1 MNITK
6 RINKF
11 ILILL
16 TIIDSI
22 LSLGYL
28 KDGFIDGNISKTFAA
43 VFAVLVI
50 VTLVLDYLCYFRK
63 KDSSAFKYIT
73 ILGYLL
79 IYIVAMA
86 NAKND
91 LVFAIVFPIT
101 VMYVLYFDMKFMVMM
116 GISFAL
122 VDTVCAA
129 VYLVRGTM
137 PSGLPT
143 DTATVLL
150 QAATVIVTLSVLVW
164 ISKLERVMNEAQM
177 ANIESEKN
185 RANGLLADVLR
196 LGNRVRMDS
205 ERAGKLVD
213 ELSEATAVS
222 LDTLKNVADSN
233 TDNTNSIEQQTIMT
247 HNIQNRLVDTN
258 RDAARMSEIAKDSMA
273 LVQEGR
279 QVSITLKEHSDKIS
293 QSNTEVMKSINDFV
307 NSALAVRE
315 ITEKIAGISSQTNL
329 LSLNASIES
338 ARAGE
343 AGRGFAVVA
352 DEIRNLADETQGLTN
367 EINAIVSTLQENAET
382 ARTMVS
388 EVVDAIE
395 EEDGL
400 IESSTKTYL
409 KMDEMFTTLYD
420 SVTATQE
427 NLENIVTSN
436 NAIVD
441 SISQLSAVSEEVAA
455 SMETAVALSNS
466 NMEKAEETTELMHSL
481 VASAAELNKSSAK

>member
-1 MNITK
+1 MNITM

-22 LSLGYL
+22 LALGYL
-28 KDGFIDGNISKTFAA
+28 KDGFIDGNISTTYAL
-43 VFAVLVI
+43 VFALLVI
-50 VTLVLDYLCYFRK
+50 ITLILDYVCYFKK
-63 KDSSAFKYIT
+63 KDSAAFKYIT
-73 ILGYLL
+73 IFGYLL

-91 LVFAIVFPIT
+91 LVFTIVFPIT
-101 VMYVLYFDMKFMVMM
+101 AMYVLYFDMKFMVLA
-116 GISFAL
+116 GSGFAI
-122 VDTVCAA
+122 VDIVCVA
-129 VYLVRGTM
+129 VYLIRGTM
-137 PSGLPT
+137 PSGLTT

-150 QAATVIVTLSVLVW
+150 QLATVVVMIIVLIW
-164 ISKLERVMNEAQM
+164 ITRLEHVMNEAQM
-177 ANIESEKN
+177 SNIEAEKN

-196 LGNRVRMDS
+196 LGNQVRLDS
-205 ERAGKLVD
+205 ERAGQLVD
-213 ELSEATAVS
+213 ELTEATHSS

-233 TDNTNSIEQQTIMT
+233 ADNTQSIEQQTVMT
-247 HNIQNRLVDTN
+247 HNIQSRLVDVN
-258 RDAARMSEIAKDSMA
+258 RDAARMSDIAKDSLA

-279 QVSITLKEHSDKIS
+279 KVSTTLKERSDKIS
-293 QSNTEVMKSINDFV
+293 QSSTEVMQSINDFV
-307 NSALAVRE
+307 NSALSVRE

-352 DEIRNLADETQGLTN
+352 DEIRNLADETQSLTN
-367 EINAIVSTLQENAET
+367 EINTIVSTLQTNAET

-388 EVVDAIE
+388 EVVEAIE
-395 EEDGL
+395 QEDSL
-400 IESSTKTYL
+400 IDSSTKNYL
-409 KMDEMFTTLYD
+409 QMDEMFTSLYD
-420 SVTATQE
+420 SVTETQE

-455 SMETAVALSNS
+455 SMETAVNLSNS
-466 NMEKAEETTELMHSL
+466 SMTKTEETSQLMHSL
-481 VASAAELNKSSAK
+481 VASATELNKYNQ

>member
-16 TIIDSI
+16 TVINSI
-22 LSLGYL
+22 LALGYL
-28 KDGFIDGNISKTFAA
+28 KDGFIDRNISTTYAA
-43 VFAVLVI
+43 IFAVLVI
-50 VTLVLDYLCYFRK
+50 VTLLLDYVCYFKK
-63 KDSSAFKYIT
+63 KDSSVFKYIT

-91 LVFAIVFPIT
+91 LVFTIVFPIT
-101 VMYVLYFDMKFMVMM
+101 TMYVLYFDTKFMLIT
-116 GISFAL
+116 GSGFAL
-122 VDTVCAA
+122 VDIVC
-129 VYLVRGTM
+129 VVLYFIRGTM

-150 QAATVIVTLSVLVW
+150 QLATVVVLIIVLVW
-164 ISKLERVMNEAQM
+164 ITRLEHVLNEAQLSS
-177 ANIESEKN
+177 IESEKN

-196 LGNRVRMDS
+196 LGKQVRLDS
-205 ERAGKLVD
+205 EHAGRLID
-213 ELSEATAVS
+213 ELSEATSTS

-233 TDNTNSIEQQTIMT
+233 ADNTQSIEQQTVMT
-247 HNIQNRLVDTN
+247 NNIQSRLVN
-258 RDAARMSEIAKDSMA
+258 VNQDAAHMSEIAKNSLT

-279 QVSITLKEHSDKIS
+279 QVSTTLKERSEGIS
-293 QSNTEVMKSINDFV
+293 KSNAQLMKSINDFV
-307 NSALAVRE
+307 ESALAVQE
-315 ITEKIAGISSQTNL
+315 ITERIAGISSQTNL

-352 DEIRNLADETQGLTN
+352 DEIRNLADETQSLTD
-367 EINAIVSTLQENAET
+367 EINRIVHALQDNAKT
-382 ARTMVS
+382 AQSMVS
-388 EVVDAIE
+388 EVVEAITQEDA
-395 EEDGL
+395 L
-400 IESSTKTYL
+400 IETSTKTYL
-409 KMDEMFTTLYD
+409 QMDEIFTSLYD
-420 SVTATQE
+420 SVTVTQE

-455 SMETAVALSNS
+455 SMEVAVNLSNS
-466 NMEKAEETTELMHSL
+466 NMTKAEETSALMHNLIS
-481 VASAAELNKSSAK
+481 SAAELNKYNQ

>member
-1 MNITK
+1 MNITM

-22 LSLGYL
+22 LALGYL
-28 KDGFIDGNISKTFAA
+28 KDGFIDGNISTTYAL
-43 VFAVLVI
+43 VFALLVI
-50 VTLVLDYLCYFRK
+50 ITLILDYVCYFKK
-63 KDSSAFKYIT
+63 KDSAAFKYIT
-73 ILGYLL
+73 IFGYLL

-91 LVFAIVFPIT
+91 LVFTIVFPIT
-101 VMYVLYFDMKFMVMM
+101 AMYVLYFDMKFMILA
-116 GISFAL
+116 GSGFAL
-122 VDTVCAA
+122 VDIVCVA
-129 VYLVRGTM
+129 VYLIRGTM
-137 PSGLPT
+137 PSGLTT

-150 QAATVIVTLSVLVW
+150 QLATVVVMLIVLAW
-164 ISKLERVMNEAQM
+164 ITRLEHVMNEAQM
-177 ANIESEKN
+177 SSIEAEKN

-196 LGNRVRMDS
+196 LGHQVRMDS
-205 ERAGKLVD
+205 ERAGQLVD
-213 ELSEATAVS
+213 ELTEATHSS

-233 TDNTNSIEQQTIMT
+233 ADNTQSIEQQTVMT
-247 HNIQNRLVDTN
+247 HNIQSRLVDVN
-258 RDAARMSEIAKDSMA
+258 RDAARMSDIAKDSLA

-279 QVSITLKEHSDKIS
+279 KVSTTLKERSDKIS
-293 QSNTEVMKSINDFV
+293 QSSTEVMQSINDFV
-307 NSALAVRE
+307 NSALSVRE

-352 DEIRNLADETQGLTN
+352 DEIRNLADETQSLTN

-395 EEDGL
+395 QEDSL
-400 IESSTKTYL
+400 IESSTKNYL
-409 KMDEMFTTLYD
+409 QMDEMFTSLYD
-420 SVTATQE
+420 SVTETQE

-455 SMETAVALSNS
+455 SMETAVNLSNS
-466 NMEKAEETTELMHSL
+466 SMTKTEETSQLMHSL
-481 VASAAELNKSSAK
+481 VASATELNKYNQ

>member
-28 KDGFIDGNISKTFAA
+28 KDGFIDGNISKTYALI
-43 VFAVLVI
+43 FAVLVI
-50 VTLVLDYLCYFRK
+50 ITLVLDYICYFTK

-73 ILGYLL
+73 IFGYLL
-79 IYIVAMA
+79 IYTVAMA

-91 LVFAIVFPIT
+91 LVFTIVFPIT
-101 VMYVLYFDMKFMVMM
+101 AMYVLYFDTKFMVLA
-116 GISFAL
+116 GSGFAL
-122 VDTVCAA
+122 VDIVCVA
-129 VYLVRGTM
+129 VYLIRGTM
-137 PSGLPT
+137 PSGLTT

-150 QAATVIVTLSVLVW
+150 QLATVVVMIIVLIW
-164 ISKLERVMNEAQM
+164 ITRLERVLNEAQM
-177 ANIESEKN
+177 SSIEAEKN
-185 RANGLLADVLR
+185 RANSLLSDVLR
-196 LGNRVRMDS
+196 LSSRVRMDS
-205 ERAGKLVD
+205 ERAGQLVD
-213 ELSEATAVS
+213 ELTEATHSS

-233 TDNTNSIEQQTIMT
+233 ADNTHSIEQQTTMT
-247 HNIQNRLVDTN
+247 HNIQSRLVN
-258 RDAARMSEIAKDSMA
+258 ANQDAAKMAEIAQDSLT

-279 QVSITLKEHSDKIS
+279 KVSTTLKESSDKIS
-293 QSNTEVMKSINDFV
+293 QSNTEVMQSINDFV

-352 DEIRNLADETQGLTN
+352 DEIRNLADETQSLTD
-367 EINAIVSTLQENAET
+367 EINAIVSTLQGNAET

-395 EEDGL
+395 QEDTL

-409 KMDEMFTTLYD
+409 QMDEMFTSLYD
-420 SVTATQE
+420 SIKATQE

-455 SMETAVALSNS
+455 SMETAVNLSNS
-466 NMEKAEETTELMHSL
+466 SMTKTEETSQLMHSL
-481 VASAAELNKSSAK
+481 VASAAELNKYEQ

>member
-28 KDGFIDGNISKTFAA
+28 KDGFIDGNISTTFAT

-50 VTLVLDYLCYFRK
+50 VTLVLDYVCYFRK
-63 KDSSAFKYIT
+63 KDSSVFKYIT
-73 ILGYLL
+73 IAGYLL

-91 LVFAIVFPIT
+91 LVFTIVFPIT

-116 GISFAL
+116 AVGFSL
-122 VDTVCAA
+122 VDVVC
-129 VYLVRGTM
+129 VVSYLVSGTM

-150 QAATVIVTLSVLVW
+150 QAATVVVDLIVLVW

-185 RANGLLADVLR
+185 RANTLLTDVLR
-196 LGNRVRMDS
+196 LGNQVREDS
-205 ERAGKLVD
+205 KRAGKLVD
-213 ELSEATAVS
+213 ELSEATASS
-222 LDTLKNVADSN
+222 LNTLKNVADSN
-233 TDNTNSIEQQTIMT
+233 ADNTNSIEQQTVMT
-247 HNIQNRLVDTN
+247 HNIQSRLVDAN
-258 RDAARMSEIAKDSMA
+258 RDAAQMAEIAKNSLT

-279 QVSITLKEHSDKIS
+279 QVSTTLKERSEKIS
-293 QSNTEVMKSINDFV
+293 QSNGEVMKSINDFV
-307 NSALAVRE
+307 NSALSVRE

-352 DEIRNLADETQGLTN
+352 DEIRNLADETQNLTN

-382 ARTMVS
+382 AKTMVS
-388 EVVDAIE
+388 EVVDAIDQE
-395 EEDGL
+395 ESL
-400 IESSTKTYL
+400 IETSTKTYL
-409 KMDEMFTTLYD
+409 KMDEMFTTLYN
-420 SVTATQE
+420 SVTTTQE
-427 NLENIVTSN
+427 NLENIVSSN

-455 SMETAVALSNS
+455 SMETAVNLSNS
-466 NMEKAEETTELMHSL
+466 NMIKTEETSSLMHGL
-481 VASAAELNKSSAK
+481 VATAAELNKYNQ

>member
-28 KDGFIDGNISKTFAA
+28 KDGFIDGNISTTFAA
-43 VFAVLVI
+43 VFAILVI
-50 VTLVLDYLCYFRK
+50 ITLVLDYACYFKK
-63 KDSSAFKYIT
+63 KDSSIFKYIT
-73 ILGYLL
+73 IFGYLL

-91 LVFAIVFPIT
+91 LVFSIVFPIT
-101 VMYVLYFDMKFMVMM
+101 VMYVLYFDTKFMIIA
-116 GISFAL
+116 GSGFAL
-122 VDTVCAA
+122 VDVACVV

-137 PSGLPT
+137 PSGLAT

-150 QAATVIVTLSVLVW
+150 QAATVVVMLIVLVW
-164 ISKLERVMNEAQM
+164 ISRLEHVMNEAQM
-177 ANIESEKN
+177 SSIESEKN
-185 RANGLLADVLR
+185 RANNLLSAVLR
-196 LGNRVRMDS
+196 LGNQVQMDS
-205 ERAGKLVD
+205 KRAGQLVD
-213 ELSEATAVS
+213 ELTEATRSS

-233 TDNTNSIEQQTIMT
+233 ADNTNSIEQQTVMT
-247 HNIQNRLVDTN
+247 HNIQDRLVNAN
-258 RDAARMSEIAKDSMA
+258 RDAARMSEIAKDSLA

-279 QVSITLKEHSDKIS
+279 QVSTTLKDRSEQIS
-293 QSNTEVMKSINDFV
+293 QSNTQVMKSINDFV
-307 NSALAVRE
+307 NSALSVRE

-352 DEIRNLADETQGLTN
+352 DEIRNLADETQSLTD
-367 EINAIVSTLQENAET
+367 EINSIVYTLQENAET
-382 ARTMVS
+382 ARTMVA
-388 EVVDAIE
+388 EVVEAIE
-395 EEDGL
+395 QEDTL

-409 KMDEMFTTLYD
+409 QMDEMFTSLYD

-455 SMETAVALSNS
+455 SMETAVNLSNNS
-466 NMEKAEETTELMHSL
+466 MTKTEETSSLMHGL
-481 VASAAELNKSSAK
+481 VATAAELNKYNQ